1 MKYKLRCLLLCF
13 LFIFSLQGCQKET
26 KLEKPGNLITTTKNS
41 SKENPNIEDPVE
53 TVPITGGTTA
63 DINSSTGDESNS
75 EIAEKDGTVDNSN
88 IHIVNS
94 ELKKIPESIM
104 EQFQKNG
111 WHIYVTDA
119 DINQKFYQ
127 GKYSTVLGTTQYAD
141 KKIYIAN
148 TSQAATESTILSSYP
163 SDSANIYE
171 VLMKG
176 KKTYIAGLHLFFLLI
191 LITALFIFTVWLQ
204 DTEKKIPVTYSG
216 KLQGKSTF
224 KGVSTNTIPIKL
236 CPGGVVPIIFAS
248 SLISFPILIAQ
259 IAGAKQNAVLKLLNS
274 GYWFNTSKPWYTFG
288 ALIYLVLIFA
298 FSYFYTEI
306 TMNPEEIANNIKKSG
321 GNIAGIRA
329 GSSTAEYLRKQ
340 MKYLIAIGSFCLCII
355 AIIPFIVSGLTGL
368 SRLSFFGTSI
378 IITVSVIL
386 ETKKLILS
394 KTQENY
400 YMNRVKKGGLF
411 RG

>member
-148 TSQAATESTILSSYP
+148 TSQAATESTRLVIL
-163 SDSANIYE
+163 
-171 VLMKG
+171 
-176 KKTYIAGLHLFFLLI
+176 
-191 LITALFIFTVWLQ
+191 LITAMDFYQIRKNLKNCIYQKYEYISRLMMQSVS
-204 DTEKKIPVTYSG
+204 VTG
-216 KLQGKSTF
+216 KNCL
-224 KGVSTNTIPIKL
+224 PR
-236 CPGGVVPIIFAS
+236 S
-248 SLISFPILIAQ
+248 S
-259 IAGAKQNAVLKLLNS
+259 
-274 GYWFNTSKPWYTFG
+274 
-288 ALIYLVLIFA
+288 
-298 FSYFYTEI
+298 
-306 TMNPEEIANNIKKSG
+306 
-321 GNIAGIRA
+321 GNI
-329 GSSTAEYLRKQ
+329 LQ
-340 MKYLIAIGSFCLCII
+340 
-355 AIIPFIVSGLTGL
+355 
-368 SRLSFFGTSI
+368 
-378 IITVSVIL
+378 IL
-386 ETKKLILS
+386 PS
-394 KTQENY
+394 CS
-400 YMNRVKKGGLF
+400 
-411 RG
+411 

>member
-41 SKENPNIEDPVE
+41 SKENPNTEDPVE

-75 EIAEKDGTVDNSN
+75 EISDKDGTVDNSN

-148 TSQAATESTILSSYP
+148 TSQAATESTIHEVGHFVDYSNGFLSDQEKFKELYLSEVRIYIKAYDAVCVRDRKELFAEVFWQYLTNP
-163 SDSANIYE
+163 S
-171 VLMKG
+171 
-176 KKTYIAGLHLFFLLI
+176 
-191 LITALFIFTVWLQ
+191 
-204 DTEKKIPVTYSG
+204 
-216 KLQGKSTF
+216 KLQLET
-224 KGVSTNTIPIKL
+224 
-236 CPGGVVPIIFAS
+236 PG
-248 SLISFPILIAQ
+248 L
-259 IAGAKQNAVLKLLNS
+259 
-274 GYWFNTSKPWYTFG
+274 
-288 ALIYLVLIFA
+288 
-298 FSYFYTEI
+298 YFY
-306 TMNPEEIANNIKKSG
+306 
-321 GNIAGIRA
+321 
-329 GSSTAEYLRKQ
+329 
-340 MKYLIAIGSFCLCII
+340 MKNTLHTFYSF
-355 AIIPFIVSGLTGL
+355 
-368 SRLSFFGTSI
+368 
-378 IITVSVIL
+378 
-386 ETKKLILS
+386 
-394 KTQENY
+394 
-400 YMNRVKKGGLF
+400 
-411 RG
+411 

>member
-41 SKENPNIEDPVE
+41 SKENPNTEDPVE

-111 WHIYVTDA
+111 WHIYVTDT

-148 TSQAATESTILSSYP
+148 TSQAATESTIHEVGHFVDYSNGFLS
-163 SDSANIYE
+163 DQEKFKEFHN
-171 VLMKG
+171 V
-176 KKTYIAGLHLFFLLI
+176 LHLL
-191 LITALFIFTVWLQ
+191 
-204 DTEKKIPVTYSG
+204 P
-216 KLQGKSTF
+216 
-224 KGVSTNTIPIKL
+224 
-236 CPGGVVPIIFAS
+236 
-248 SLISFPILIAQ
+248 
-259 IAGAKQNAVLKLLNS
+259 
-274 GYWFNTSKPWYTFG
+274 
-288 ALIYLVLIFA
+288 
-298 FSYFYTEI
+298 
-306 TMNPEEIANNIKKSG
+306 
-321 GNIAGIRA
+321 
-329 GSSTAEYLRKQ
+329 
-340 MKYLIAIGSFCLCII
+340 
-355 AIIPFIVSGLTGL
+355 
-368 SRLSFFGTSI
+368 
-378 IITVSVIL
+378 
-386 ETKKLILS
+386 
-394 KTQENY
+394 
-400 YMNRVKKGGLF
+400 
-411 RG
+411 

>member
-148 TSQAATESTILSSYP
+148 TSQAATESTIHEVGHFVDYSNGFLSDQEKFKELYLSEVRIYIKAYDAVCVRDRKGLFAEVFWQYLTNP
-163 SDSANIYE
+163 S
-171 VLMKG
+171 
-176 KKTYIAGLHLFFLLI
+176 
-191 LITALFIFTVWLQ
+191 
-204 DTEKKIPVTYSG
+204 
-216 KLQGKSTF
+216 KLQLET
-224 KGVSTNTIPIKL
+224 
-236 CPGGVVPIIFAS
+236 PG
-248 SLISFPILIAQ
+248 L
-259 IAGAKQNAVLKLLNS
+259 
-274 GYWFNTSKPWYTFG
+274 
-288 ALIYLVLIFA
+288 
-298 FSYFYTEI
+298 YFY
-306 TMNPEEIANNIKKSG
+306 
-321 GNIAGIRA
+321 
-329 GSSTAEYLRKQ
+329 
-340 MKYLIAIGSFCLCII
+340 MKNTLHTFYSF
-355 AIIPFIVSGLTGL
+355 
-368 SRLSFFGTSI
+368 
-378 IITVSVIL
+378 
-386 ETKKLILS
+386 
-394 KTQENY
+394 
-400 YMNRVKKGGLF
+400 
-411 RG
+411 